1 MSPRS
6 KREYQ
11 TAIRTNIFNFES
23 SSEKSKAFTAETPR
37 RGEIITSPCFKKL
50 KIRSSLRLRASAV
63 QKLWFYFIG
72 LRRCLVK

>member
-1 MSPRS
+1 MSLRS

-37 RGEIITSPCFKKL
+37 RGEIITSPWVLKNLKFSAPPRLVCFSQALFK
-50 KIRSSLRLRASAV
+50 RGNASE
-63 QKLWFYFIG
+63 
-72 LRRCLVK
+72 